1 VRVGGDAQPRRRDL
15 RLRGKTS
22 KASRREDEKA
32 SSRGRRQRQRRLC
45 VKRFQTAA
53 DPCAAGRMLAASLT
67 HSPGRACSDRSR
79 RRAQRATTD
88 DDAGAFRW
96 PRCPPTGASPARLRA
111 PRRRRSAEALCRQHD
126 IRQVLPGAVDQTPS
140 SRFPE
145 GYSQAK
151 ATGSPMRHDAM
162 RPARRRALTDD
173 YTGDG
178 PTKGAGASW
187 VRSEASRRHPE

>member
-111 PRRRRSAEALCRQHD
+111 PRRRRSAEALCRQQGHD

-162 RPARRRALTDD
+162 RPARRRALT
-173 YTGDG
+173 
-178 PTKGAGASW
+178 W